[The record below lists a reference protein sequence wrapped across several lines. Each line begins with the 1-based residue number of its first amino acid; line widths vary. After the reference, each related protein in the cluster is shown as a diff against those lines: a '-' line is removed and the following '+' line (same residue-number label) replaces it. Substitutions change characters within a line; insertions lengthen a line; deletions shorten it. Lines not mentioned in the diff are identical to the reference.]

1 MTPHICVSVA
11 EATLEELLQDGSLP
25 SRPEESPPL
34 STVEEIWMTASQV
47 EPRLHLTPP
56 CKTQPDFAKS
66 DMVVAKANRQVKKI
80 SERSLT
86 PPAPFSE
93 NFIAIFSANSLPKLP
108 FLMQKKLQ

>member
-34 STVEEIWMTASQV
+34 TTVEETWMTASQV

-66 DMVVAKANRQVKKI
+66 DMVVAKANRQVKKNI
-80 SERSLT
+80 MFSCLRSHIYLQYWREGH
-86 PPAPFSE
+86 PPPQASC
-93 NFIAIFSANSLPKLP
+93 AL
-108 FLMQKKLQ
+108 